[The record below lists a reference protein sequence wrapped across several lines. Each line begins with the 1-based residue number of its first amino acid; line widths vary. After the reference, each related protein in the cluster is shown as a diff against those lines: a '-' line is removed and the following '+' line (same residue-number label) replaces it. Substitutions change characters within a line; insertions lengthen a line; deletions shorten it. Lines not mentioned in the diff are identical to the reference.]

1 MRRPAKGIIA
11 LAMIGAACAIPTDA
25 PNWDMTWN
33 LPVPDDNAL
42 SISVTKLL
50 PSGVDTIT
58 PAGTTT
64 LALIAKINGTPSI
77 NRTLGVQCPSCPTA
91 TAQKPAFT
99 APTATSVINL
109 SAGTSLNTAT
119 LFTGSQIV
127 VTLNN
132 GFTFDPINPPG
143 GSPGTVTLTVSNGAT
158 TLGTLTLQGPAQTI
172 PAGVQKQFTVSLSG
186 TINTAQPITVAMTMD
201 SPAGDAG
208 SPVQMNPNDPFTATA
223 VPTLNV
229 SGATVTIG
237 AQSLNSATGTA
248 IDLSDLDSAIVNRIT
263 PDNQARGAMYLTVTN
278 PFTVGANATITLRSP
293 AGGTLPPITPIT
305 KPVIIAAA
313 ASAGT
318 PTISNAVIDLTGN
331 ELRSILGREIEAV
344 FGGATDAGSTSVTP
358 TQSIT
363 ATSRIQVNFNLKE
376 QP

>member
-11 LAMIGAACAIPTDA
+11 LAMIAAACAFPTES

-64 LALIAKINGTPSI
+64 LALNAKINGTPSI

-91 TAQKPAFT
+91 TAPKPAFT
-99 APTATSVINL
+99 APTATTVINL
-109 SAGTSLNTAT
+109 SAGTSLNSAT

-132 GFTFDPINPPG
+132 GFKFDPINPPG
-143 GSPGTVTLTVSNGAT
+143 GTAGTITVTVSNGAT

-172 PAGVQKQFTVSLSG
+172 PAGQQKQFTIPLSG
-186 TINTAQPITVAMTMD
+186 TINTAQPINVVMTMD
-201 SPAGDAG
+201 SPAGAAG
-208 SPVQMNPNDPFTATA
+208 SPVQMNPNDPFTASA

-237 AQSLNSATGTA
+237 SQSLNSTTGTP
-248 IDLSDLDSAIVNRIT
+248 IDLSSIDSSIVNRIT
-263 PDNQARGAMYLTVTN
+263 ADNQNRGTMYLTVTN
-278 PFTVGANATITLRSP
+278 PFTVGANATITFRSP
-293 AGGTLPPITPIT
+293 AGALSPMTPFT
-305 KPVIIAAA
+305 RNVAIAAA
-313 ASAGT
+313 ASAST
-318 PTISNAVIDLTGN
+318 PTISNVVIDLTGN
-331 ELRSILGREIEAV
+331 ELRSIFGREIEAV
-344 FGGATDAGSTSVTP
+344 FGGTTVAGSTSVTP

-363 ATSRIQVNFNLKE
+363 ATSRIQVNFNVRE